1 MAVKDG
7 ASGRRTIESVLFFFF
22 FIVVGVCICA
32 VSEVVCNAFF
42 LSSSFIQIFYKGVAA
57 CINIGLRHYAA
68 YNSKGRASLEKYLK
82 RKKATEKPDG
92 QLLGFETGR
101 ADISTNRQRNKRKR
115 QKFLLILAL
124 VGCPSLTNG
133 TVCTSTRRPAHATF
147 YLDAVLDVV
156 LVTRAAAAGLI

>member
-1 MAVKDG
+1 
-7 ASGRRTIESVLFFFF
+7 
-22 FIVVGVCICA
+22 
-32 VSEVVCNAFF
+32 VSDVVCNAFF
-42 LSSSFIQIFYKGVAA
+42 SSSSFFQIFYKGVAA